1 MAIKY
6 KITNGYSIPNISQVY
21 GGSIIK
27 TGSSIAHST
36 GGKILING
44 LNSYALVPV
53 GTVSNF
59 ETRFNYLWLTNIASY
74 PTITDVAN
82 SIQAAEDRVDTIL
95 DGYTTSNELSVY
107 VDNNVG
113 AAVTQEFGS
122 YVTKSG
128 AAASMYS
135 ISVEAGDIAA
145 GFKIGALS
153 DNETST
159 SFFKIMADKFAIY
172 GQVNNEVDA
181 NGDPVYGTPLDIN
194 GDPAPAFAI
203 SNDNGEYQINFNG
216 KVIFEN
222 LLNGSGQT
230 VVNGDRLLTNYI
242 EVGQPAGQSASIGKH
257 IGAYIDDA
265 TADLYAGTINE
276 GDTYL
281 NTTDNAIMYRV
292 GTSWSS
298 IKGKLG
304 SNLFSK
310 TIFKVGAVGTTPL
323 DPVGGTFTTG
333 GVYTPPLGWTEDKP
347 FVAYEDGTVY
357 ESTIWY
363 IYDPEAQ
370 TTLPYNG
377 ISWSTPI
384 NVGSAAPI
392 KGVDFFDGNQR
403 FTEFAYSLSSL
414 TPSGGSFNGSTFTYP
429 TTPTQWY
436 DTPQEVFVD
445 EQTQIYQSEAVADYD
460 SATATWTVGTWSV
473 PAKWNG
479 LEGQDGADGSAGT
492 VSVDVNYEVASDTQ
506 ANSIIFNVAGRTG
519 AVGDTIWN
527 ISATNGTIKSYYG
540 TSGWTHN
547 VGLHING
554 NAIVSGTLQ
563 AGDIQSGGTISGNA
577 IKGASAWFSGS
588 GLFLSSTVFIDG
600 TSAGVGLTVRGGAS
614 NIVRFETGSGN
625 NILTVSDAFGIELT
639 RRLNVLSSGTAATI
653 SSSSGVGL
661 SSTGS
666 GWGGSGVIGNANSAH
681 GINGSTS
688 AGATPYAGV
697 YGNNTG
703 SGKGVIGNAPS
714 SKWGIYTAQKSY
726 AYLGY
731 NSPVTTISFTGGH
744 TCFST
749 ENLIVGDILDT
760 NSAKLFTVDQSYT
773 FVSTASTAM
782 SKKVFGIVS
791 KTDDDVEVNLRDN
804 PLTCIEDIDSDG
816 TTIYTTYK
824 PEVQPYIDMLV
835 NGGYKDVVA
844 NALGEGGINVCSIGG
859 DIENGDYITSS
870 IVKGK
875 GMKQSDDILHNYTAA
890 KSLADV
896 VWSGETVGI
905 DGCYSTIGSDGNSYK
920 TKLIPCTYHS
930 G

>member
-1 MAIKY
+1 MGIKY

-21 GGSIIK
+21 GGSVIK

-36 GGKILING
+36 GGKILMNG

-53 GTVSNF
+53 GAVSSF
-59 ETRFNYLWLTNIASY
+59 ETRFNYLWSTNIAGYATTS
-74 PTITDVAN
+74 DVA
-82 SIQAAEDRVDTIL
+82 SEIQAAEDRVDTIL

-159 SFFKIMADKFAIY
+159 SFFKIMADKFAVY

-203 SNDNGEYQINFNG
+203 SSENGEYQINFNG

-222 LLNGSGQT
+222 LVNGSGQT
-230 VVNGDRLLTNYI
+230 VVNGDRLLTNYV
-242 EVGQPAGQSASIGKH
+242 EVGQPAGQSAIISKNIGT
-257 IGAYIDDA
+257 YIDDA
-265 TADLYAGTINE
+265 TADLYTGIINE

-281 NTTDNAIMYRV
+281 NNSDIANMIIMYRV
-292 GTSWSS
+292 GSSWSS
-298 IKGKLG
+298 TRGKTG
-304 SNLFSK
+304 NNIFSK
-310 TIFKVGAVGTTPL
+310 TIFKSVTIGIAPA
-323 DPVGGTFTTG
+323 DPVGGTFDIN
-333 GVYTPPLGWTEDKP
+333 GVFTPPPFGWVEDKP
-347 FVAYEDGTVY
+347 SIAYEDGTVY
-357 ESTIWY
+357 ESTRWY
-363 IYDPEAQ
+363 IHDTDAQ
-370 TTLPYNG
+370 TTLPYINQD
-377 ISWSTPI
+377 WTTPVD
-384 NVGSAAPI
+384 VGSAAPI
-392 KGVDFFDGNQR
+392 KGIDFFDGNQR
-403 FTEFAYSLSSL
+403 FTEFAYSLSPS
-414 TPSGGSFNGSTFTYP
+414 TPTNTGSFDGSTFTYP
-429 TTPTQWY
+429 TAPTQWY
-436 DTPQEVFVD
+436 DTPQEVFIND
-445 EQTQIYQSEAVADYD
+445 TTQVYQSETIAEYD
-460 SATATWTVGTWSV
+460 STTNVWTVSPWSI

-479 LEGQDGADGSAGT
+479 LKGQAGSDGSISIDVT
-492 VSVDVNYEVASDTQ
+492 YQVSNDTQ
-506 ANSIIFNVAGRTG
+506 ANSIILTAAGRSPSI
-519 AVGDTIWN
+519 GDTIWN

-540 TSGWTHN
+540 TAGWTHN
-547 VGLHING
+547 VALHVNG
-554 NAIVSGTLQ
+554 NFILAGTLK
-563 AGDIQSGGTISGNA
+563 AEDIQAGGTISGNKITGGSAVFDNVVGAFAGYPLAA
-577 IKGASAWFSGS
+577 IGSPLIFTARRSSSISVFDIIYNKVESKVPFSATSTMSVGS
-588 GLFLSSTVFIDG
+588 T
-600 TSAGVGLTVRGGAS
+600 
-614 NIVRFETGSGN
+614 
-625 NILTVSDAFGIELT
+625 LTVSDSITCDRIAATTFSSIAGNFIVTLAT
-639 RRLNVLSSGTAATI
+639 VACRGYNSGSGNGGWFYSGSGTAVIADTGGQYGFAT
-653 SSSSGVGL
+653 
-661 SSTGS
+661 
-666 GWGGSGVIGNANSAH
+666 N
-681 GINGSTS
+681 
-688 AGATPYAGV
+688 
-697 YGNNTG
+697 
-703 SGKGVIGNAPS
+703 
-714 SKWGIYTAQKSY
+714 QRMY
-726 AYLGY
+726 AYLGFF
-731 NSPVTTISFTGGH
+731 SPVTTISFTGGH

-749 ENLIVGDILDT
+749 ENLIVGDILNAD
-760 NSAKLFTVDQSYT
+760 SAKLFTIDQSYT

-804 PLTCIEDIDSDG
+804 PLTCIEEIGVDG
-816 TTIYTTYK
+816 RKIYTTYK

-875 GMKQSDDILHNYTAA
+875 GMRQADDILHNYTIA

-920 TKLIPCTYHS
+920 TKLIPCTYHA